1 MNELWW
7 YVARSSGIV
16 AWALVAASVLWG
28 LFIST
33 HSFRGRAR
41 PNWML
46 DLHRFLGGAGVV
58 FVGVHVLS
66 LVADNYVHFGLVS
79 LLVPLASTWHPVAV
93 AWGVVAMYLLLA
105 VEITSL
111 LRRHLPPRVWRA
123 THALAFPLFA
133 LSTMHGLTAG
143 TDRSGPLRI
152 VMASTLVVVATLTWE
167 RLRAVSAPKAPARI
181 TTTVRGGAR

>member
-16 AWALVAASVLWG
+16 AWALVAGSVLWG

-33 HSFRGRAR
+33 KALAGRVR

-58 FVGVHVLS
+58 FVGVHVLA
-66 LVADNYVHFGLVS
+66 LVLDNYVHFGLVS
-79 LLVPLASTWHPVAV
+79 LLVPFASTWHPVAV
-93 AWGVVAMYLLLA
+93 AWGIVAMYLLLA

-111 LRRHLPPRVWRA
+111 LRRRLSPRLWRM

-133 LSTMHGLTAG
+133 LSTIHGLTAG
-143 TDRSGPLRI
+143 TDRTGPLRI
-152 VMASTLVVVATLTWE
+152 VMASTVGAVAVLTWE
-167 RLRAVSAPKAPARI
+167 RVREHRTPKVRRHVV
-181 TTTVRGGAR
+181 TV

>member
-1 MNELWW
+1 MNQLWW

-33 HSFRGRAR
+33 HAFRGRLR

-58 FVGVHVLS
+58 FVGVHVLA
-66 LVADNYVHFGLVS
+66 LVLDNFVHFGLVS
-79 LLVPLASTWHPVAV
+79 LLVPFASSWHPVAV
-93 AWGVVAMYLLLA
+93 AWGIVAMYLLLA

-111 LRRHLPPRVWRA
+111 LRRRLSPRLWRM

-133 LSTMHGLTAG
+133 LSTIHGLTAG
-143 TDRSGPLRI
+143 TDRTGPLRI
-152 VMASTLVVVATLTWE
+152 VMASTVGAVVVLAWE
-167 RLRAVSAPKAPARI
+167 RLREQRAPKAASPARI
-181 TTTVRGGAR
+181 MKTV

>member
-1 MNELWW
+1 MNQLWW

-16 AWALVAASVLWG
+16 AWALVASSVLWG

-33 HSFRGRAR
+33 RAFAGRVR

-79 LLVPLASTWHPVAV
+79 LLVPFASSWHPAAV
-93 AWGVVAMYLLLA
+93 AWGIVAMYLLVA

-111 LRRHLPPRVWRA
+111 LRRNLPPRGWRT
-123 THALAFPLFA
+123 THALAFPLLA
-133 LSTMHGLTAG
+133 ASPIPGLT
-143 TDRSGPLRI
+143 P
-152 VMASTLVVVATLTWE
+152 
-167 RLRAVSAPKAPARI
+167 
-181 TTTVRGGAR
+181 GADGA

>member
-33 HSFRGRAR
+33 RALGTRVR

-46 DLHRFLGGAGVV
+46 DLHRFLGGVGVV
-58 FVGVHVLS
+58 FVGVHVLA
-66 LVADNYVHFGLVS
+66 LVLDNYVHFGLVS
-79 LLVPLASTWHPVAV
+79 LLVPFASAWHPVAV

-111 LRRHLPPRVWRA
+111 LRRKLSKRLWRM

-133 LSTMHGLTAG
+133 LSTIHGLTAG
-143 TDRSGPLRI
+143 TDGNGPLRI
-152 VMASTLVVVATLTWE
+152 VMASTVGAVAVLTWE
-167 RLRAVSAPKAPARI
+167 RVREHRAPKLPRRVV
-181 TTTVRGGAR
+181 TSV

>member
-33 HSFRGRAR
+33 RALGNRVR

-66 LVADNYVHFGLVS
+66 LVADNYLHFGLVS
-79 LLVPLASTWHPVAV
+79 LLVPFASTWHPVAV
-93 AWGVVAMYLLLA
+93 AWGVVAMYLLVA

-111 LRRHLPPRVWRA
+111 LRRKLPSKVWRA
-123 THALAFPLFA
+123 THALAFPLFV
-133 LSTMHGLTAG
+133 LSTVHGLTAG
-143 TDRSGPLRI
+143 TDGSGPMRI
-152 VMASTLVVVATLTWE
+152 VMASTVGAVAVLTWE
-167 RLRAVSAPKAPARI
+167 RLREHRTPRP
-181 TTTVRGGAR
+181 VRRVVTPV